1 MNKSTV
7 SMDTIAQTLGISK
20 VTVSKA
26 LNEKEGVSQELRIK
40 IKEKA
45 QELGYHVN
53 IMAKGLRSNQTFN
66 IGILIA
72 ERYLGSEDNYYFE
85 VYGKFVRK
93 FNEYN
98 YNSIMEII
106 DSDKENNLILPDL
119 FVQRKVDSIIIIGE
133 CHSNYLKL
141 FEKSDIPI
149 MFFDFCDED
158 VDIDSI
164 TVDNYVMGT
173 EITKLLLNKGYK
185 EIGFVGNIY
194 STSSIKDR
202 FLGYYKALLDNKS
215 KLNYD
220 YVISDRDDEGNLIDI
235 KLPDKLPNAFVCNN
249 DQVAFHIINKLIERG
264 IKVPEDVAVVAFDNT
279 IYSRIARVPITTVDT
294 NVDTLVEK
302 ASKAIIKK
310 MNKPEKVYDK
320 ILVKGNIIERDSV
333 K

>member
-1 MNKSTV
+1 MNKSNV

-26 LNEKEGVSQELRIK
+26 LNEKEVVSQELRLK

-45 QELGYHVN
+45 RELGYHVN
-53 IMAKGLRSNQTFN
+53 IMAKGLRSNQTYN

-98 YNSIMEII
+98 YNAIMEII
-106 DSDKENNLILPDL
+106 DAEKEKNLILPDL

-133 CHSNYLKL
+133 CQSDYLKL
-141 FEKSDIPI
+141 FENSDIPLL
-149 MFFDFCDED
+149 FFDFYDED
-158 VDIDSI
+158 VNIDSV
-164 TVDNYVMGT
+164 TVDNYAMGA
-173 EITKLLLNKGYK
+173 EITKLLIQKGHK
-185 EIGFVGNIY
+185 NIGFIGNIY

-202 FLGYYKALLDNKS
+202 FLGYYKALLDNKIN
-215 KLNYD
+215 LNYE
-220 YVISDRDDEGNLIDI
+220 YVLNDRDEDGTLIDI
-235 KLPDKLPNAFVCNN
+235 ELPVNLPDAFVCNN
-249 DQVAFHIINKLIERG
+249 DQVAFHVINKLIERNV
-264 IKVPEDVAVVAFDNT
+264 KVPEDVAVVAFDNT

-310 MNKPEKVYDK
+310 MTKPEKIYDK